1 METLQKWKTAGF
13 AEPEGKG
20 SLYAME
26 TGILMQK
33 VLQVDTC
40 YTKVVTDGYQ
50 PEFYRKRAQYR
61 ERNNRS
67 ALNNMVK
74 EKVQEWEQEG
84 YVTRTASPSLCIN
97 PLVIKI
103 SS

>member
-1 METLQKWKTAGF
+1 M
-13 AEPEGKG
+13 
-20 SLYAME
+20 
-26 TGILMQK
+26 MQK

-67 ALNNMVK
+67 
-74 EKVQEWEQEG
+74 EIEQYG
-84 YVTRTASPSLCIN
+84 VGQKKSAGVGPGTRTAGSNLCIN
-97 PLVIKI
+97 PLSVVIKI
-103 SS
+103 SSKPGR